1 MKWLISEGK
10 TLQIGGILRCCK
22 CARTRGFYT
31 LLIQTLTS
39 PSPTTS
45 TSHLKWV
52 RCWWYTNICV
62 YPENLMANFFRLFQN
77 MQIKYANYF
86 YTQKTFC
93 AGYRVSPVEKGLIRE
108 DINTKRTFTFGHWI
122 TFTFQGLNLTE
133 ERWEDVFNLTTFI
146 YPECGAFPDITRV
159 KVTKTIIYYHVKTNM
174 QEWKFWLSG
183 VATLVTGVFGII
195 GNVVSLLVL
204 CKR

>member
-1 MKWLISEGK
+1 MIESANSPV
-10 TLQIGGILRCCK
+10 QIG
-22 CARTRGFYT
+22 
-31 LLIQTLTS
+31 LT
-39 PSPTTS
+39 
-45 TSHLKWV
+45 
-52 RCWWYTNICV
+52 
-62 YPENLMANFFRLFQN
+62 
-77 MQIKYANYF
+77 
-86 YTQKTFC
+86 
-93 AGYRVSPVEKGLIRE
+93 RE
-108 DINTKRTFTFGHWI
+108 DINIKRMFTFWHCI

-159 KVTKTIIYYHVKTNM
+159 KVTKIITNNHVKTNM

-195 GNVVSLLVL
+195 RNPVSLLVL

>member
-1 MKWLISEGK
+1 M
-10 TLQIGGILRCCK
+10 
-22 CARTRGFYT
+22 
-31 LLIQTLTS
+31 
-39 PSPTTS
+39 
-45 TSHLKWV
+45 
-52 RCWWYTNICV
+52 
-62 YPENLMANFFRLFQN
+62 
-77 MQIKYANYF
+77 
-86 YTQKTFC
+86 
-93 AGYRVSPVEKGLIRE
+93 
-108 DINTKRTFTFGHWI
+108 
-122 TFTFQGLNLTE
+122 
-133 ERWEDVFNLTTFI
+133 FNLTTFI